1 MKSKIIMLAM
11 LFAFFGLTDLH
22 AQGRGRG
29 WGNGKMKNHDR
40 GGDEGYNR
48 DNGRYRGDYGRYRG
62 HGDEDDD
69 DDDQGEYRRVYRNRD
84 YGYNNRD
91 YRYRNRDYGYYGGHY
106 GYNNLGSILSN
117 EILGYPNRDYSYRG
131 SRQPYRV
138 YNQQLPPGQ
147 AKKIYGYKS
156 AKQFAPGQQKKA
168 YSNNRYY
175 QGNNRVFYKNRYET
189 DRYQQRR
196 NAETARRIG
205 SLFGL

>member
-22 AQGRGRG
+22 AQGRGHG
-29 WGNGKMKNHDR
+29 WGNGKMKSHDR
-40 GGDEGYNR
+40 GDDDRYNR
-48 DNGRYRGDYGRYRG
+48 DYGRYRG

-91 YRYRNRDYGYYGGHY
+91 YGYRNRDY

-117 EILGYPNRDYSYRG
+117 EILGYPSRDYGYRG

-175 QGNNRVFYKNRYET
+175 TGNNRVFYNNRYEA